1 MISETTY
8 SYAGD
13 SLLKSSDI
21 NKNVWLGYSPG
32 ELIREGYTE
41 AVDFAPSQGQN
52 TIEVGT
58 KSQDKNEDKNDTKQ
72 MTPIVI
78 NYHDGLPIRLSIP
91 TPAPENRHWV
101 TMHALQ
107 EWEGFIVNKGEKN
120 FVARLRD
127 LTAETPCPEPT
138 RLIEEEATIPLDEIS
153 DDDLKRIRP
162 GSIFRWVIG
171 YERAASGTK
180 RRISQIVF
188 RDLPSVTEQD
198 KSEAVEWARSVLRA
212 LRE

>member
-1 MISETTY
+1 MISETTF
-8 SYAGD
+8 SYVGD
-13 SLLKSSDI
+13 SPPNSSDI
-21 NKNVWLGYSPG
+21 NKNVWLGYSPV

-41 AVDFAPSQGQN
+41 AVDFASRQTQN
-52 TIEVGT
+52 TIEVET
-58 KSQDKNEDKNDTKQ
+58 KSQDKNEDKDDTKQ
-72 MTPIVI
+72 MMPIVSD
-78 NYHDGLPIRLSIP
+78 YHDGLPIRLSIP
-91 TPAPENRHWV
+91 NPASENRHWV

-107 EWEGFIVNKGEKN
+107 EWEGYIVNAGNKD

-127 LTAETPCPEPT
+127 LTPESFTSEP
-138 RLIEEEATIPLDEIS
+138 RGLLEEEATIPLDEIS

-188 RDLPSVTEQD
+188 RDLPSITEQD
-198 KSEAVEWARSVLRA
+198 KSEGVEWARKVMQL